1 MILLHGT
8 GTHNKGAEL
17 MAIAVLEHFR
27 ARPNPPEFA
36 VPPSFGSYCD
46 RAKYGL
52 WTLLAE
58 RRFGRSKLVVSLAHF
73 SFRRKYGLVSERDIV
88 AVLDASGFAF
98 GDQHGPK
105 PTQTMADHCRRW
117 KRQRKKVI
125 LLPQAFGPFTSSAIR
140 SACRVLVENCDL
152 VFAREEQSYQHLI
165 DVAGQRSH
173 IRIAPD
179 FTPLVRGI
187 VPEGWQPKDNTVF
200 VVPNM
205 RMLDKTD
212 HKTAERYI
220 PFLADTIKAVLKG
233 GLHAVVLIHTPEDKA
248 LVKPIQDACDVPL
261 DVIEETC
268 PLRLKGILGT
278 ACAVISSRFH
288 ALVGALSQDIPAL
301 ALGWS
306 HKYAQLMQDYGY
318 PEAVVHVG
326 DQAALTRWL
335 QTILCEGTRKEIR
348 ERLNQRNQHL
358 RTRVEEM
365 WSAVDGV
372 LRNRA

>member
-36 VPPSFGSYCD
+36 VPPSFGNYRD
-46 RAKYGL
+46 RVKYGL

-58 RRFGRSKLVVSLAHF
+58 RRFGRSKLVAWLAHS
-73 SFRRKYGLVSERDIV
+73 SFRKKYGLVNENDVV

-98 GDQHGPK
+98 GDQHGPG

-125 LLPQAFGPFTSSAIR
+125 LLPQAFGPFTGSAIR
-140 SACRVLVENCDL
+140 SACRVLVQNCDL
-152 VFAREEQSYQHLI
+152 VFAREEQSYQHLV
-165 DVAGQRSH
+165 DVVGQQPH
-173 IRIAPD
+173 IRMAPD

-187 VPEGWQPKDNTVF
+187 IPEGWEPKDNILF

-205 RMLDKTD
+205 RMVDKTD
-212 HKTAERYI
+212 QTTAERYI
-220 PFLADTIKAVLKG
+220 PFLADTIKAVLHN
-233 GLHAVVLIHTPEDKA
+233 GLHAIILIHTPEDRD
-248 LVKPIQDACDVPL
+248 LVKPIQDICDFPL
-261 DVIEETC
+261 DVVEETC
-268 PLRLKGILGT
+268 PLRLKGVLGT
-278 ACAVISSRFH
+278 AYAVISSRFH
-288 ALVGALSQDIPAL
+288 ALVGALSQGVPAL

-306 HKYAQLMQDYGY
+306 HKYSQLMQDYGC
-318 PEAVVHVG
+318 PEAVAHVG
-326 DQAALTRWL
+326 DQVTLTRWL
-335 QTILCEGTRKEIR
+335 EAIVCEGTRKEIR
-348 ERLNQRNQHL
+348 EHLNQRNQHL

-372 LRNRA
+372 LQFSQ